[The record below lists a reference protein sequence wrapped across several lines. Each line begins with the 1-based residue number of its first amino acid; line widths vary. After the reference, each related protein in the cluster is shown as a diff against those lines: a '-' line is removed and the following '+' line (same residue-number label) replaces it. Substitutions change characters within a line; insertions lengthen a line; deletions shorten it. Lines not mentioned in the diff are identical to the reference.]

1 MSINFKR
8 VLLEGGIQMT
18 EENGGI
24 FGKKSLVSSG
34 HTGCRRFGESQIPG
48 VLLTGLEGR
57 DKGCRDNSLL
67 SHHWKYY
74 TLPL

>member
-48 VLLTGLEGR
+48 
-57 DKGCRDNSLL
+57 KPSLFI
-67 SHHWKYY
+67 
-74 TLPL
+74 